1 MQASSFIKTLLRLWF
16 YLGHNKYDASELLNI
31 LLDMEDKGETV
42 PYETM
47 TRQTSNE
54 NTKASANSRAIT
66 GL

>member
-1 MQASSFIKTLLRLWF
+1 
-16 YLGHNKYDASELLNI
+16 
-31 LLDMEDKGETV
+31 MEDKGETV

>member
-1 MQASSFIKTLLRLWF
+1 
-16 YLGHNKYDASELLNI
+16 
-31 LLDMEDKGETV
+31 MEDKGETV

-54 NTKASANSRAIT
+54 ISKASDNSRDIT